1 MAEEMQSQSWMILHV
16 NEVSLNRLATALGLG
31 GTGSKEYLIEAETI
45 HKMEMTIHK
54 ATHKTII

>member
-1 MAEEMQSQSWMILHV
+1 MILHV

-54 ATHKTII
+54 ATHKTIIYWNLD